1 MILFDA
7 FDLAL
12 AAIVLGLAA
21 WTITAREIFSAV
33 VGYVAYGLLLAI
45 VWVRLYAPDVA
56 LTEAAIGSGVTGV
69 LLVAASTRLGRLP
82 TPEAPPGAALKVA
95 AAALSLLVAGVL
107 AAAVLTLPD
116 PAPSLAPEADKELAA
131 TGLGNAVTAVLIAYR
146 SFDTMLEKVVLV
158 LAVVGVWS
166 VAPDRFWGGAPAPL
180 GPAAPDAALVF
191 LARILA
197 PIGVVIGVQM
207 FWVGAD
213 DPGGAFQGGAILAAM
228 WIIVMMARLTEPP
241 RVGAGWLRLGG
252 DFGARGVP
260 ARWPRGTAHGREL
273 LRLSSGIRQTSH
285 PVHRSLHGP
294 VDRSDA
300 AVAGRG
306 AAEPGGRIMS
316 PSIIAAFV
324 GAGLVG
330 LGLYALIVNPEP
342 LKKLLAFNLIGNGV
356 FLVFGIVARRG
367 AVGAF
372 SFDPVPQ
379 AMVITGIV
387 VAFAASALAVALM
400 LRLAEES
407 RRVTLDPDPW
417 TKPDDGAEDK

>member
-1 MILFDA
+1 MSLFDA
-7 FDLAL
+7 LDLAL

-21 WTITAREIFSAV
+21 WTIAAREVFSAV

-69 LLVAASTRLGRLP
+69 LLVAASTQLGRLP

-95 AAALSLLVAGVL
+95 AAALALLVAGVL

-228 WIIVMMARLTEPP
+228 WIIVMMARLAEPP
-241 RVGAGWLRLGG
+241 RIGAGWLRLALISG
-252 DFGARGVP
+252 P
-260 ARWPRGTAHGREL
+260 AVFL
-273 LRLSSGIRQTSH
+273 LAGLAGPLMAGSFFAYPAGFAKPVILFIEAFMVLSIAVTL
-285 PVHRSLHGP
+285 PLL
-294 VDRSDA
+294 
-300 AVAGRG
+300 VAG
-306 AAEPGGRIMS
+306 P
-316 PSIIAAFV
+316 PSRE
-324 GAGLVG
+324 AG
-330 LGLYALIVNPEP
+330 
-342 LKKLLAFNLIGNGV
+342 
-356 FLVFGIVARRG
+356 
-367 AVGAF
+367 
-372 SFDPVPQ
+372 S
-379 AMVITGIV
+379 
-387 VAFAASALAVALM
+387 
-400 LRLAEES
+400 
-407 RRVTLDPDPW
+407 
-417 TKPDDGAEDK
+417 